1 MIVELPHIAECPNC
15 GGTGQEYSLQQAT
28 LIKCVVCNGK
38 RYMPGVSCKGC
49 GRPAIKFWPPHQR
62 PIVLYCGLESCL
74 AMLVVIHKSR
84 VSPAIVSAVQ
94 QIMGPAKR
102 IDAMEE
108 LRQDMLRNELGDGFH
123 GDSRDPG
130 WQSM

>member
-1 MIVELPHIAECPNC
+1 
-15 GGTGQEYSLQQAT
+15 
-28 LIKCVVCNGK
+28 
-38 RYMPGVSCKGC
+38 
-49 GRPAIKFWPPHQR
+49 
-62 PIVLYCGLESCL
+62 
-74 AMLVVIHKSR
+74 MLVVIHKSR